1 MKIGICLSNPPAY
14 SETFFNSKI
23 SGLQKQGYKVALFV
37 GNKGSKFGLCD
48 IHYQP
53 TFINVFAVFF
63 KSLSSI
69 KTIYTFSKLERKDN
83 NSVFEIVKKIFLYN
97 HILTSRKIDWL
108 HFGFGTQAIG
118 KENIAKSIGAKMS
131 VSFRGFDIGI
141 YPLKHKNCY
150 SRLWREVDKVHV
162 ISEDILVQCYN
173 HGMKKKTLVSKI
185 TPAIDAGFFHS
196 DTSKDFSKLN
206 FLTVG
211 RLHWKKGYTDTL
223 LALGKLKENKI
234 PFKYTI
240 VGTGSNPELERIKYL
255 IYQLNITDE
264 VELKGKLSVKEV
276 KKEYDK
282 SNYYI
287 QYSTQEGFCNA
298 VLEAQS
304 MGLLP
309 IVSNAEGLSENV
321 LHTKTGW
328 VIPKCKPELLFNS
341 IIEISKV
348 SKNVKNEMVVFSKK
362 RIKENF
368 TIEKQQK
375 EFIEFYNI

>member
-53 TFINVFAVFF
+53 TFKNVFAVFF

-69 KTIYTFSKLERKDN
+69 KAIYTFSKLERKDN

-141 YPLKHKNCY
+141 YPLKYENCY
-150 SRLWREVDKVHV
+150 SRLWREVYKVHV

-240 VGTGSNPELERIKYL
+240 VGTGSNLELERIKYL

-341 IIEISKV
+341 IIEISKI
-348 SKNVKNEMVVFSKK
+348 SKNIKNEMVVFSKN